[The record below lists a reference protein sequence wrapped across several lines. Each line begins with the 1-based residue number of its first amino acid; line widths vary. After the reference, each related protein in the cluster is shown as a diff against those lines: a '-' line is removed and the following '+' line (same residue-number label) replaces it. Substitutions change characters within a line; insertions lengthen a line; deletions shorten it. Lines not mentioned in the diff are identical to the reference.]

1 MAHLI
6 SKSILALALA
16 GFLIPVTAEYSD
28 AGQRYQYTKQFRS
41 YGHRSSKRRNN
52 GFALHIP
59 EEYLYDPYYAPTDFT
74 NRTYIGGPQII
85 DVQKVLRERKN
96 RKQSN

>member
-1 MAHLI
+1 MAHII

-16 GFLIPVTAEYSD
+16 GFLIPATAEYSD
-28 AGQRYQYTKQFRS
+28 AGQRYQYTKKFGS
-41 YGHRSSKRRNN
+41 YRHRSPKYRNN
-52 GFALHIP
+52 GFVLHIP
-59 EEYLYDPYYAPTDFT
+59 DEYLYDPFYAPTDFT

-85 DVQKVLRERKN
+85 DVQKVLRERKR